1 MTTNAYKLLTTGG
14 YANVYYHKDRQIIKK
29 VQPTIIDLDET
40 TRIVQYSSVVD
51 LATHA
56 SLDILPGLPVMLDY
70 SITPKSVK
78 LYMPYYGK
86 PLHKAVSEW
95 NKKPDNQ
102 RGSRIMHIFASLI
115 DTCMQLEHNGIQ
127 HTDIKPSNV
136 LISEVLQV
144 TLIDFNIVS
153 SLRCH
158 KDRLVWESAIGT
170 WNYCAP
176 EITKDSKPTDTSM
189 VWSLGLLLAYMYA
202 TIPILETNHN
212 DCDGEDHASKR
223 EYWINLF
230 AFERK
235 HSPEYF
241 DLPCKHKYLMPV
253 ALQDIYKRCTQWDPS
268 KRCTLF
274 ELRTMIHVYRTS
286 EPPPP
291 LLLHT
296 VTWPADPTKQNP
308 ELRQHAIQLIHKL
321 CKATNLERVFVLM
334 VSWIDRLPYN
344 EIHPI
349 DIGALYALAMMLLG
363 NYLFDDTSLYVK
375 LVAVL
380 DISSDMTI
388 LIDHVFTIGQA
399 LEWRL
404 WEKST
409 DVALC
414 EMGKV
419 DSIEFM
425 KNLLL
430 HIQRPYTL
438 AELAMSTI

>member
-176 EITKDSKPTDTSM
+176 EITEYLRPSDTSM
-189 VWSLGLLLAYMYA
+189 VWSIGLLIAYICYRCPFYA
-202 TIPILETNHN
+202 YPMS
-212 DCDGEDHASKR
+212 DAR
-223 EYWINLF
+223 RY
-230 AFERK
+230 
-235 HSPEYF
+235 
-241 DLPCKHKYLMPV
+241 KHK
-253 ALQDIYKRCTQWDPS
+253 TW
-268 KRCTLF
+268 
-274 ELRTMIHVYRTS
+274 RTMIQQCRAKNPRHL
-286 EPPPP
+286 P
-291 LLLHT
+291 LTDAHMAFIPTGLYELYEEATAWDPKNRISLKELREKLRSIHFPNMSSFT
-296 VTWPADPTKQNP
+296 PWISRFYADPTKMP
-308 ELRQHAIQLIHKL
+308 SELRKPGIQILYSCCKRMNMMTLFCNAVSIFDRCHAIIYPNNSPQI
-321 CKATNLERVFVLM
+321 M
-334 VSWIDRLPYN
+334 
-344 EIHPI
+344 
-349 DIGALYALAMMLLG
+349 GAILYLLG
-363 NYLFDDTSLYVK
+363 LMKGYYVIDNPKWTEPVCELLK
-375 LVAVL
+375 LKSFHELEPLVWEIGEWVRWEVL
-380 DISSDMTI
+380 
-388 LIDHVFTIGQA
+388 
-399 LEWRL
+399 
-404 WEKST
+404 EKGA
-409 DVALC
+409 DV
-414 EMGKV
+414 
-419 DSIEFM
+419 
-425 KNLLL
+425 
-430 HIQRPYTL
+430 YL
-438 AELAMSTI
+438 AEKKRSFIYSRLRRKLLSIQKPYCMQSLAEEMI